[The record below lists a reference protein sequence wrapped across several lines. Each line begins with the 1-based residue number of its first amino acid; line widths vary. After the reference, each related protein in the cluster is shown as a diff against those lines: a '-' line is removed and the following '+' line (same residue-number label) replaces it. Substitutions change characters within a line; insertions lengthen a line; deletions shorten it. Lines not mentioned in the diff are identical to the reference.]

1 MTRSSRS
8 IPTYTSSRFTAS
20 RNRCRPLL
28 LCVAVQL
35 AMSSQAAVPTASID
49 MVQQPLMTER
59 QRDAVVRVM
68 KSADARIEKHFDQF
82 PGLRRRMQ
90 QELSEIG
97 AIADP
102 QERLLRA
109 NAFRRKHADAYAE
122 VLAVSGVTMEA
133 LAGDLRRIF
142 PGMEFRANGVHGL
155 VGTRTLRAS
164 ATPLPPPP
172 FSEVRNVAND
182 FQAHEHRDCAGKGV
196 ATSRFGVRTA
206 ISDGSV
212 SGCTARVLSM
222 QSGSGTRD
230 SSLLSG
236 RLHSTAW
243 AIGMLGSSTAASQA
257 ALRNVCARQGIG
269 TDRLELQATIAFAP
283 PGWLAD
289 VEATTEAVNLQ
300 IRNIAPDHACTMA
313 TSSYAMSL
321 SVLSP
326 ATAGTA
332 EVEVTRALVVDEHE

>member
-8 IPTYTSSRFTAS
+8 IPACTPSPFTAS

-28 LCVAVQL
+28 PCVAVLL

-59 QRDAVVRVM
+59 QRDAVLRLM
-68 KSADARIEKHFDQF
+68 KDTDTRIEKHFDQF

-97 AIADP
+97 AIGDP
-102 QERLLRA
+102 QARLLRA

-122 VLAVSGVTMEA
+122 VLDASGVTMET
-133 LAGDLRRIF
+133 LAGNLRRIF
-142 PGMEFRANGVHGL
+142 PGMELRTNGVHGL

-164 ATPLPPPP
+164 AAPSPPPP
-172 FSEVRNVAND
+172 FSEVRNIADD
-182 FQAHEHRDCAGKGV
+182 FQSHEHRDCGGKGV

-206 ISDGSV
+206 ISDGSI

-222 QSGSGTRD
+222 LTGGGTRD

-236 RLHSTAW
+236 RLRSAAW
-243 AIGMLGSSTAASQA
+243 AIGMMGSSTGASQA
-257 ALRNVCARQGIG
+257 ALRNVCVRQGVG

-283 PGWLAD
+283 LGWLAD
-289 VEATTEAVNLQ
+289 AEASTNTIDLQ
-300 IRNIAPDHACTMA
+300 IRNIAPDQACTMA